1 VAPPALARMCRTV
14 GRGRDNRPRVVLL
27 HLPIVALQDKP
38 VTIPWPAPRGLP
50 GGGAPTSRRL
60 HLHFHQADPAEV
72 ARIIRQQQEEDR

>member
-1 VAPPALARMCRTV
+1 
-14 GRGRDNRPRVVLL
+14 LL
-27 HLPIVALQDKP
+27 IVALQDKP